1 MRRGTATTATTVVMM
16 TDNKRSTLRAATAA
30 ALLLLTLVAHA
41 GARAVRGQG
50 TAVPAAKEETVDSLT
65 TKAGALSIVR
75 LGEDTDLRMELR
87 LNRKTVQDLSGN
99 MYASFRAHFR
109 NLEVGEAVLMSLGSG
124 GSGCPEMFQLV
135 RVEESGKVSL
145 TEEFGDCSDSPT
157 ITLELLPAE
166 QLSLR
171 FPGYYRL
178 SQQDEPGFRKPPPT
192 TWVYRK
198 GVLREL
204 KPAAKRRG

>member
-1 MRRGTATTATTVVMM
+1 MTTVVAM

-30 ALLLLTLVAHA
+30 ALLLLTLHA
-41 GARAVRGQG
+41 PARAEEPLKQEEVK
-50 TAVPAAKEETVDSLT
+50 AAAKEGTVDSLT
-65 TKAGALSIVR
+65 TKAGTLSIVR
-75 LGEDTDLRMELR
+75 LGEETDLRMELR

-157 ITLELLPAE
+157 ITLELLPEE

-178 SQQDEPGFRKPPPT
+178 SQQEEPGFRRPPPT
-192 TWVYRK
+192 TWVYKK

-204 KPAAKRRG
+204 KPAAKKRG

>member
-1 MRRGTATTATTVVMM
+1 MGMVTAVTTN
-16 TDNKRSTLRAATAA
+16 DKRPIRSAA
-30 ALLLLTLVAHA
+30 AAVLLLLLLPLLAPA
-41 GARAVRGQG
+41 GARQGQ
-50 TAVPAAKEETVDSLT
+50 KDETLDSLT
-65 TKAGALSIVR
+65 TKAGALAIVR
-75 LGEDTDLRMELR
+75 LGEDVDLKMELR
-87 LNRKTVQDLSGN
+87 LNGRTVHSLDGN
-99 MYASFRAHFR
+99 MYAGFRAHFR

-124 GSGCPEMFQLV
+124 GSGCPEMFQIV

-157 ITLELLPAE
+157 ITLQLLPEE

-178 SQQDEPGFRKPPPT
+178 SQESEPGFRRPPPT
-192 TWVYRK
+192 TWVYKK

-204 KPAAKRRG
+204 KPAAKKRD

>member
-1 MRRGTATTATTVVMM
+1 VVTM
-16 TDNKRSTLRAATAA
+16 TDNKRSTLRAAVAA
-30 ALLLLTLVAHA
+30 ALLLLTLNAPAHA
-41 GARAVRGQG
+41 QAVRKQENVSL
-50 TAVPAAKEETVDSLT
+50 AVKEETVDSLL
-65 TKAGALSIVR
+65 TKAGTLSIVR

-87 LNRKTVQDLSGN
+87 LNRKAVHDLNGN
-99 MYASFRAHFR
+99 MYAGFRAHFH

-124 GSGCPEMFQLV
+124 GSGCPEMFQIV
-135 RVEESGKVSL
+135 RVEESGRVSL

-157 ITLELLPAE
+157 ITLQLLPDE

-178 SQQDEPGFRKPPPT
+178 SQESEPGFRKPPPT
-192 TWVYRK
+192 TWVYQK

-204 KPAAKRRG
+204 KPAAKKR